1 MSTVE
6 HSLAAIKGL
15 RHAYESIMREP
26 ITGDPFPAQMKIED
40 HIKCSHERAAKRLEP
55 LQTAY

>member
-26 ITGDPFPAQMKIED
+26 ITGDPFPAQMTIED
-40 HIKCSHERAAKRLEP
+40 HI
-55 LQTAY
+55 